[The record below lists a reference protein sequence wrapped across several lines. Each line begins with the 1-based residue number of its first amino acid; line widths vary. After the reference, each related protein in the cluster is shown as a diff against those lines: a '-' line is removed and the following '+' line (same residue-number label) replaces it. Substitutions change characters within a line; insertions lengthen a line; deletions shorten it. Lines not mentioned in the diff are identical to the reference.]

1 MWLPSWLLTEKLL
14 IVVVIYTHESS
25 QRERER
31 AQGQTGKVGM
41 MMEEGLWDGAHN
53 TTMLIYL
60 GLDKM

>member
-1 MWLPSWLLTEKLL
+1 MWLPSWLLTEKLCCGY
-14 IVVVIYTHESS
+14 IYSRELT
-25 QRERER
+25 ERER